1 MALLL
6 QHQFKPLPADK
17 QIDTC
22 SFLESVSHLPAFF
35 DLLGPAI
42 FSPIKADI
50 SGNITK
56 IRAVYETNPPKFRTL
71 QMLLEG
77 EKEMHGPQWP
87 KVGATLALMWLKRGL
102 KFIQV
107 MLQSIA
113 DGEKDEQNPNLIKVN
128 VTKAYEIA
136 LSKYH
141 GWVVQKLF
149 KAALIAAPY
158 KDDFLKALSKGQT
171 VKEELCLEKIRQF
184 LVNYTLTIEGI
195 YLMYN
200 KMNAELDYKA

>member
-1 MALLL
+1 MALLV
-6 QHQFKPLPADK
+6 QHSFKPLPADK

-35 DLLGPAI
+35 DCLGSAI

-50 SGNITK
+50 TGNITK
-56 IRAVYETNPPKFRTL
+56 IRNVYETNPTKFKTL
-71 QMLLEG
+71 QLILEG
-77 EKEMHGPQWP
+77 EKELHGPEWP

-107 MLQSIA
+107 LLQSIS
-113 DGEKDEQNPNLIKVN
+113 DGERDENHPNLIKVN

-136 LSKYH
+136 LKKYH
-141 GWVVQKLF
+141 GWMVQKLF
-149 KAALIAAPY
+149 QAALIAAPY
-158 KDDFLKALSKGQT
+158 KDDFLRALSKGHN
-171 VKEELCLEKIRQF
+171 VKEEECIEKIRQF
-184 LVNYTLTIEGI
+184 LVNFTATIEAI
-195 YLMYN
+195 YIMYN

>member
-1 MALLL
+1 MSLLL

-22 SFLESVSHLPAFF
+22 SFLDSVSHLPAFF
-35 DLLGPAI
+35 DCLGSAI

-50 SGNITK
+50 TGNITK
-56 IRAVYETNPPKFRTL
+56 IRSVYESNPTKFKTL
-71 QMLLEG
+71 QMILEG
-77 EKEMHGPQWP
+77 EKELHGPQWP

-113 DGEKDEQNPNLIKVN
+113 DGERDDQNPNLIKVN
-128 VTKAYEIA
+128 ITKAYEIA
-136 LSKYH
+136 LQKYH
-141 GWVVQKLF
+141 GWLVQKLF
-149 KAALIAAPY
+149 QTALFAAPY
-158 KDDFLKALSKGQT
+158 KDVFLKALSKGQT
-171 VKEELCLEKIRQF
+171 VKEEECIEKIRQF
-184 LVNYTLTIEGI
+184 LVNYTTTIEAI
-195 YLMYN
+195 YIMYN

>member
-1 MALLL
+1 MSVLL

-22 SFLESVSHLPAFF
+22 CFLDSVSHLPAFF
-35 DLLGPAI
+35 DCLGSAI

-50 SGNITK
+50 TGNISK
-56 IRAVYETNPPKFRTL
+56 IRSVYESNPSKFKTL
-71 QMLLEG
+71 QMILEG
-77 EKEMHGPQWP
+77 EKELHGPQWP

-113 DGEKDEQNPNLIKVN
+113 DGERDDQNPNLIKVN
-128 VTKAYEIA
+128 ITKAYEIA
-136 LSKYH
+136 LKKYH
-141 GWVVQKLF
+141 GWFVQKIF
-149 KAALIAAPY
+149 QTALIAAPY

-171 VKEELCLEKIRQF
+171 VKEEECIEKIRQF
-184 LVNYTLTIEGI
+184 LVNYTTTIEAI
-195 YLMYN
+195 YIMYN

>member
-17 QIDTC
+17 QVDTC
-22 SFLESVSHLPAFF
+22 SFLDSVSHIPSFF
-35 DLLGPAI
+35 DCLGSTI

-50 SGNITK
+50 TGNITK
-56 IRAVYETNPPKFRTL
+56 IRNVYETNPTKFKTL
-71 QMLLEG
+71 QQILEG

-107 MLQSIA
+107 LLQSIS
-113 DGEKDEQNPNLIKVN
+113 DGERDEQNPNHIKVN
-128 VTKAYEIA
+128 ITKAYEIA
-136 LSKYH
+136 LKKYH

-149 KAALIAAPY
+149 QAALCAAPY
-158 KDDFLKALSKGQT
+158 KDDFLKALSKGQN
-171 VKEELCLEKIRQF
+171 VKEEECIEKIRQF
-184 LVNYTLTIEGI
+184 LVNYTATIESI
-195 YLMYN
+195 YIMYN